1 MEPTEGRSIVVDFQT
16 DLSVDEFRIQLYN
29 HPIVQQIALAEFQ
42 QTFQSHSS
50 LRLRGGMSPRNEYVN
65 NDSKFNEIPYLTNMK
80 FLWNGRPC
88 IDFNL
93 KVMFQIDNGLG
104 SITVGS
110 DTLLKTAQ
118 LTDEGGALGKP
129 SADEEPYQ
137 FWRIGP
143 GQWNLSFQYWTSLPG
158 TLLIFGSLEVP
169 CQIWQ
174 RRLP

>member
-1 MEPTEGRSIVVDFQT
+1 MNFAFSYTI
-16 DLSVDEFRIQLYN
+16 IA
-29 HPIVQQIALAEFQ
+29 QQIALAEFQ

-65 NDSKFNEIPYLTNMK
+65 NDSKFNEIPYLTNIK

-118 LTDEGGALGKP
+118 LTDEGGALGNP
-129 SADEEPYQ
+129 SAAACAAMGEDGENILKYH
-137 FWRIGP
+137 FVRVHK
-143 GQWNLSFQYWTSLPG
+143 LFACLCFVCSHF
-158 TLLIFGSLEVP
+158 
-169 CQIWQ
+169 
-174 RRLP
+174 